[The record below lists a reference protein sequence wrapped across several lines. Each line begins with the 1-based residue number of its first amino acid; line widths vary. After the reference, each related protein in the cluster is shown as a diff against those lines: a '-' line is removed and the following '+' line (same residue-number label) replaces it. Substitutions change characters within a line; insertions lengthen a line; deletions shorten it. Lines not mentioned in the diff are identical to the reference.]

1 MINETVYLNGK
12 LMPASEAR
20 LSPFDYGF
28 LLGFGLFETMRCYD
42 GRIFR
47 LDRHLARLMKSA
59 EALGIAS
66 KIGGF
71 DLADACCQVLKA
83 NGLSDARI
91 RLTISAGEG
100 EIVPDL
106 STCHEITVFIVARKL
121 APLSAAVYERGYKVM
136 LSAIRRNSLSP
147 LSRHKSIS
155 WLENVLARS
164 AARAAGADEALLL
177 NERGFIAECS
187 ASNIFLVTDGVLRTP
202 SLESGVLPGVTR
214 EVVLE
219 LVPTLGIATV
229 EGQLELRELLI
240 AEEAFLTSSIIEV
253 MPLTQLDGRPVGDG
267 KPGKITRR
275 LMSAYRELVARET
288 A

>member
-1 MINETVYLNGK
+1 MDEIVYLNGK
-12 LMPASEAR
+12 LIPASEAR
-20 LSPFDYGF
+20 LSPFNYGF
-28 LLGFGLFETMRCYD
+28 LIGFGLFETMRSYN

-59 EALGIAS
+59 EALDMAS
-66 KIGGF
+66 KMSGF
-71 DLADACCQVLKA
+71 DLADACYQVLKA

-91 RLTISAGEG
+91 RLTVSAGEG

-106 STCHEITVFIVARKL
+106 STYREVTVFIVARKL

-136 LSAIRRNSLSP
+136 LSTIRRNSLSP

-155 WLENVLARS
+155 WLENILARS
-164 AARAAGADEALLL
+164 QARAAGADEALLL

-187 ASNIFLVTDGVLRTP
+187 ASNVFLVTDGVLRTP
-202 SLESGVLPGVTR
+202 TLESGVLPGVTR

-219 LVPTLGIATV
+219 LAQNMSLMAVVGEV
-229 EGQLELRELLI
+229 ELKDLLT
-240 AEEAFLTSSIIEV
+240 ADEAFLTSSIIEV

-267 KPGKITRR
+267 KPGKITRH